1 MVVRLVGAA
10 RLVGGAYDVRVE
22 PAFVDAQ
29 HPLAKVDGA
38 FNGVMLQG
46 DAIREIT
53 LAGPGAG
60 GTETAS
66 AIVADIAGVLGTTGL
81 PQSDPLW
88 RDLPRLPPG
97 ESRSPFYFR
106 LFVEDR
112 PGTLA
117 HVAEV
122 LARHAI
128 SVARLVQHQDGS
140 GATLHVVTHEAA
152 AGALANALADLE
164 ALAEVRR
171 RSRPI
176 PVVSD
181 RGVAELGWA

>member
-1 MVVRLVGAA
+1 MCSGR
-10 RLVGGAYDVRVE
+10 
-22 PAFVDAQ
+22 PA
-29 HPLAKVDGA
+29 
-38 FNGVMLQG
+38 
-46 DAIREIT
+46 
-53 LAGPGAG
+53 
-60 GTETAS
+60 
-66 AIVADIAGVLGTTGL
+66 
-81 PQSDPLW
+81 PQSDPVW

-117 HVAEV
+117 RVAEI

-152 AGALANALADLE
+152 AGALADALDELG